1 MKHIR
6 MILQIYKLQG
16 LLKIQKN
23 PAFLKKKYLSLFLY
37 STYVPHNTYYV
48 VRMLPLFFSEN
59 KSSSSDFL
67 QTSSLVSIV

>member
-6 MILQIYKLQG
+6 IILQIYKLQG

-48 VRMLPLFFSEN
+48 VQQTVDKALLLQGFAIVGTA
-59 KSSSSDFL
+59 FL
-67 QTSSLVSIV
+67 I